1 MTPYGQK
8 LEKKIMGNL
17 RKTVY
22 KAMLSGFKSLQN
34 RTNKDT
40 GMAASGWVMSVG
52 EEEIDYCPEKY
63 KDASRVSRNGSQD
76 DRYVSLQEEHLSMAK
91 TLSDVAHKSDVFKI
105 TNNVP
110 HMIHINTKWNPGF
123 FEQVVDSIRMNL
135 EDVKDVKLESNIT
148 VTEDMVEE
156 EE

>member
-8 LEKKIMGNL
+8 LEKKLMGSI

-52 EEEIDYCPEKY
+52 GDEVDYCPEKH
-63 KDASRVSRNGSQD
+63 KDASRISRQGTQD
-76 DRYVSLQEEHLSMAK
+76 ERYVALQEEHLASAK
-91 TLSDVAHKSDVFKI
+91 ALADVAHQNDVFKI

-110 HMIHINTKWNPGF
+110 HMVHINTKWNPGF
-123 FEQVVDSIRMNL
+123 FEQVADSISMKL
-135 EDVKDVKLESNIT
+135 EDVKDVELEASSTTTTFI
-148 VTEDMVEE
+148 EDEE
-156 EE
+156 

>member
-8 LEKKIMGNL
+8 LEKKLMSNL
-17 RKTVY
+17 RRTVY

-52 EEEIDYCPEKY
+52 DSEVDYCPEKH
-63 KDASRVSRNGSQD
+63 KDASRVSRQGMQD
-76 DRYVSLQEEHLSMAK
+76 DRYVALQEEHLASAK
-91 TLSDVAHKSDVFKI
+91 ALGDVAHQHDVFKI

-110 HMIHINTKWNPGF
+110 HMIYINTKWNPGF
-123 FEQVVDSIRMNL
+123 FEQVVDGIRMNL
-135 EDVKDVKLESNIT
+135 EDVKDVELEATSTTTTIF
-148 VTEDMVEE
+148 EDEE
-156 EE
+156 